1 MTRCVVKRLPGR
13 LACCVA
19 FMAGA
24 GAATTGYETALA
36 RLKEGRPAEALPL
49 LEAAREKSPRDPDVL
64 YNLAGCYFALNRT
77 DDGARTALDLA
88 RQNPRDPAVLLA
100 AGSLLTK
107 HGSSD
112 KAVQVLTDA
121 DALAPGNP
129 LVLNALASAQYQMRN
144 YAAATGSLERLLTS
158 LRSTLAPETRSV
170 IASSS
175 QTANWLHQRDRSSL
189 RTAIL
194 AAEFDLLADRPAEAL
209 GILRPLEATA
219 RRNPDY
225 YKLMG
230 LAHTRLNQFPAAI
243 RAGRRALLLAPGRQD
258 LLLNMAA
265 AYQKSRDNQSAIHLL
280 QNAVNRGAV
289 SPEIYFALALSQ
301 YNSGSFEETLPGCDR
316 ALKLDPK
323 FDRAA
328 LLKGR
333 AYARLARPQDA
344 IEWFRRAL
352 EINAACEFCRY
363 ELATVLAAANR
374 PAEAEPLLREVVRAT
389 PSNASAQY
397 ELGKLLEA
405 RRDTAGAIAA
415 LEAAVAANPDQ
426 DNAWYLLGRIYL
438 RQGDKARANRALAA
452 VKRIKERRRG
462 AAEEHLAGAARH
474 LEDK

>member
-1 MTRCVVKRLPGR
+1 MRHCVVKRFSSLP
-13 LACCVA
+13 ACCLA
-19 FMAGA
+19 LMAGA
-24 GAATTGYETALA
+24 GAATDYETALA

-49 LEAAREKSPRDPDVL
+49 LEAARERTPGDPDVL
-64 YNLAGCYFALNRT
+64 YNLAGCYFALNRG

-100 AGSLLTK
+100 AGSLLAG

-112 KAVQVLTDA
+112 KAAQVLADA

-129 LVLNALASAQYQMRN
+129 LVLNALAAAQYRMGN
-144 YAAATGSLERLLTS
+144 HAAASGSLERLLTS
-158 LRSTLAPETRSV
+158 LRSTLTPETRSV

-175 QTANWLHQRDRSSL
+175 ETANSLHQRGRSL
-189 RTAIL
+189 ATGML
-194 AAEFDLLADRPAEAL
+194 AAEFKLLADRPAEAL
-209 GILRPLEATA
+209 EILLPLEPAA

-225 YKLMG
+225 YKLVG
-230 LAHTRLNQFPAAI
+230 LAHTRLSHLPAAI
-243 RAGRRALLLAPGRQD
+243 RAGRHALLLAPGRQD

-265 AYQKSRDNQSAIHLL
+265 IYQKSRDNPSAIHLL
-280 QNAVNRGAV
+280 QNAVKAGIV

-301 YNSGSFEETLPGCDR
+301 YNSGSLEETVRNCDR
-316 ALKLDPK
+316 ALALDSK

-333 AYARLARPQDA
+333 AYARLSRPQEA

-352 EINAACEFCRY
+352 ALNAACEFCRY
-363 ELATVLAAANR
+363 ELATVLAAGNR
-374 PAEAEPLLREVVRAT
+374 LAEAEPLLREVVRAT

-438 RQGDKARANRALAA
+438 RQGDRPRADRALAA
-452 VKRIKERRRG
+452 VKRIKQQRRG
-462 AAEEHLAGAARH
+462 AAEEHLAGAVRD
-474 LEDK
+474 LEDR